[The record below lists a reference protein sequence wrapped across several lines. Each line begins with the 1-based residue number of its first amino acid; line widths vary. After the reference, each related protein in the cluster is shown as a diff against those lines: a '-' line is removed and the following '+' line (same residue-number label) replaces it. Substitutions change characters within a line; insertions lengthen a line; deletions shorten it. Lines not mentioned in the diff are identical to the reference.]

1 MDFDSVPEDLSLCEP
16 HWWSKATAGELP
28 SGEGSL
34 HEARLV
40 GVGDNYCWI
49 DENLAEI
56 VFFMWKLG
64 IKTESTCHNL
74 YEADDEVFTMQ
85 LDSGPKEYVRP
96 KICFIN
102 FDAPHHHNLQLFLN
116 ACFSDLDH
124 IGTEMIDVNTQP
136 VFNPDGDYLWDI
148 TAGRMHINF
157 EDSMVTFLRDRLA
170 KAAAF
175 ELGRIFKLKWNSG
188 SDDE

>member
-28 SGEGSL
+28 PGEGSL

-102 FDAPHHHNLQLFLN
+102 FDASVEAPFRESFFTLSDISDHLIILF
-116 ACFSDLDH
+116 
-124 IGTEMIDVNTQP
+124 
-136 VFNPDGDYLWDI
+136 
-148 TAGRMHINF
+148 R
-157 EDSMVTFLRDRLA
+157 RDNCS
-170 KAAAF
+170 
-175 ELGRIFKLKWNSG
+175 RIS
-188 SDDE
+188 ER